1 MQETR
6 KRSSKIQFLLPS
18 LDTRF
23 DNDKRN
29 LFMRNGRLYRSLKT
43 KDGNEEMRAVIQ
55 RVKSASVSVD
65 GRLSGKIGNGLLV
78 FIGVAKGDDES
89 DVSFMLSKLPDL
101 RIFED
106 ASGKFN
112 LSLKETKGEILIV
125 SQFTLYGDCSKGR
138 RPSFTEAEEPTAA
151 KNLYERL
158 IFRLREQGIPVQTG
172 EFQAKM
178 EVHLVND
185 GPVTL
190 LLDSKKS

>member
-1 MQETR
+1 
-6 KRSSKIQFLLPS
+6 
-18 LDTRF
+18 
-23 DNDKRN
+23 
-29 LFMRNGRLYRSLKT
+29 
-43 KDGNEEMRAVIQ
+43 MRAVIQ
-55 RVKSASVSVD
+55 RVKSASVYVD
-65 GRLSGKIGNGLLV
+65 DRLSGKIENGLLV
-78 FIGVAKGDDES
+78 FIGVAKGDNEN
-89 DVSFMLSKLPDL
+89 DVSFMVSKLPDL

-106 ASGKFN
+106 AFGKFN
-112 LSLKETKGEILIV
+112 LSLKETSGEILIV

-151 KNLYERL
+151 KRLYERF

-190 LLDSKKS
+190 LLDSKK